1 MDLIHY
7 HPYLMLNESTIP
19 EWLRDYGLIR
29 FKGYDSTRQET
40 KLVHR
45 LYHGMFVDY
54 LDHDM
59 VKPNMAMG
67 ETIAVVSSPTT
78 RDIVSSLTYF
88 QIDGTVIVFFL
99 VTKVT
104 MQVMGLAQL
113 LLRLL
118 LRRARHVFQDLD
130 DSVVVYL

>member
-1 MDLIHY
+1 
-7 HPYLMLNESTIP
+7 MLNESTIP

-45 LYHGMFVDY
+45 LYHGMFVDDS
-54 LDHDM
+54 DHDM